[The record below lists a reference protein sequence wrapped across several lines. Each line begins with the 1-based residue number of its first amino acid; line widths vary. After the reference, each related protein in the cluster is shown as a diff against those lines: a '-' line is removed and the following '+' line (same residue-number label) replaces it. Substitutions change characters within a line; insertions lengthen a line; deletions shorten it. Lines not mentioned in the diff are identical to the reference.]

1 MPENY
6 DVLLARI
13 DERTRI
19 LGENFTALVSNLEK
33 HYATKDQLESFKREM
48 KPIKTGFISI
58 ISTIAFIVIVTL
70 VNSII
75 KK

>member
-1 MPENY
+1 MSENN
-6 DVLLARI
+6 DIMLARI

-19 LGENFTALVSNLEK
+19 LGENLTALALNLEK
-33 HYATKDQLESFKREM
+33 HYATKDQLESFKKEM

-58 ISTIAFIVIVTL
+58 ITTIVFIVIVTL
-70 VNSII
+70 VNGII